1 MDVYVFASGGL
12 VDEVLVTDGAL
23 AVRRTGTARY
33 VAQFDEAHAA
43 VELELW
49 TSKKGRVR
57 VDAWPD
63 CPSWVHVRMGADA
76 TLDAIDA
83 TGAEAIRQWGR
94 SMGLLPRGRGGATWL
109 ASIGNYA
116 EMSRRPAAMQ
126 HNLLTTRMM

>member
-83 TGAEAIRQWGR
+83 TGVDVHLEH
-94 SMGLLPRGRGGATWL
+94 MDRGIYFIGFTRGGERWGLSL
-109 ASIGNYA
+109 ASDGYIK
-116 EMSRRPAAMQ
+116 
-126 HNLLTTRMM
+126 TRVRGGTATPHT